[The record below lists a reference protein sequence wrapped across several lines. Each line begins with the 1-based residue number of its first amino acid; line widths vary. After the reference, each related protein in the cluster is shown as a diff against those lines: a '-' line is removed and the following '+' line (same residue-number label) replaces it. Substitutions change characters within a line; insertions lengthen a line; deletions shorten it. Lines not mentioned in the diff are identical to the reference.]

1 MKSALQIFYTPENN
15 LKSKV
20 LGKMQ
25 YLTLVCLEANRW
37 LNSHLSK
44 DKSKTVAML
53 ILSRYKRVSYN
64 IIFKIFGQQLRCR
77 RTWLAIERRHEGI
90 RGTYRH

>member
-1 MKSALQIFYTPENN
+1 MKSTLQIFYTPENN

-25 YLTLVCLEANRW
+25 YLILVCLEADHCR

-44 DKSKTVAML
+44 DKRKTVAML
-53 ILSRYKRVSYN
+53 ILSRHERVSYN

-77 RTWLAIERRHEGI
+77 STWLAIKRRREGI
-90 RGTYRH
+90 RGT